1 RLGLPPVDE
10 SREGQQRTPIAAW
23 GRFVSRNAKGVLPVV
38 IAVLLLLASPVLVA
52 RLGLADAGT
61 APKDQT
67 TRKAYDLL
75 TKGFGPGF
83 TEPIPIVVDLQSDH
97 QAAAQL
103 VTALKQ
109 VDGLK
114 RVVKPIYNRNKPE
127 K

>member
-1 RLGLPPVDE
+1 LSLLGPKIDRGRLGLPPVDE

-23 GRFVSRNAKGVLPVV
+23 GRFVSRNAKVVLPVV

-75 TKGFGPGF
+75 THGFGAGV
-83 TEPIPIVVDLQSDH
+83 TRARS
-97 QAAAQL
+97 AGGGL
-103 VTALKQ
+103 VS
-109 VDGLK
+109 
-114 RVVKPIYNRNKPE
+114 
-127 K
+127 